1 MCRTEKMQMGVESIE
16 QTQFYK
22 EMAVDREHKTLS
34 HCPFVAVKLLRIDHK
49 TPRYD
54 L

>member
-1 MCRTEKMQMGVESIE
+1 MCRTEKMQMGVESTE

-22 EMAVDREHKTLS
+22 EMAVDREYITLS
-34 HCPFVAVKLLRIDHK
+34 HYPFVAVKLLRIDHE